1 MGNGISGLVS
11 WGLKRGND
19 SNMSDVVLVL
29 GMHRS
34 GTSAVAGTVAKLGG
48 ALPLHLMPA
57 HNSNAR
63 GFFESVSLMGFHDEL
78 LASAGSEWSDW
89 RAFNPGWNQSPAAA
103 DFRRRAKALF
113 AEEFEGS
120 PLPVLKDPRICRFA
134 SFWLDTL
141 REMSATP
148 HIVMPIRSPL
158 DVAQSL
164 KTLHGLSLTHGLLLW
179 LRHVLDAESQ
189 TRSLARSIFS
199 WNDFQSDWRGVCDK
213 IAADTHLSWPR
224 LSDRASL
231 EIDRFLTK
239 DLVHHDTDDVAL
251 AGRAD
256 VHQWVLRVY
265 QALLELRRN
274 PLANS
279 ALATLD
285 DVRLLLDDSSQIFG
299 RLLIDGEMDLKDV
312 RGQSQAAITERDALR
327 ERQSEILAEKA
338 TALAELAAR
347 AETAERA
354 REAAERQIEAL
365 QHSLAAALAQR
376 DALSAAQADSAAE
389 VQSLL
394 RALAEKSAVSAEL
407 AARAET
413 AERARMEAMRESEA
427 LSHSLAAALAERD
440 ALGAA
445 QAYAASQAQ
454 SLRLELAEK
463 QTALVELA
471 ARSQAT
477 EAALGDAARD
487 RAELAERIAVAV
499 ADLQSLREALAER
512 SAILV
517 EHAARA
523 GGAETALRD
532 AVSVNEALAQSLA
545 AVLAERDAALRQ
557 ADEQAEKQAQS
568 LAAALTERDA
578 ALRQADE
585 QAEKQAQSL
594 AAALAE
600 RDAALR
606 QADEQAE
613 KQAQSLAALGA
624 ARVAQAGKE
633 AALAA
638 LTGDL
643 DRERSERQSLA
654 GRLEQVAAESQ
665 RTRDLAN
672 ERATA
677 QSKALAEAQRAH
689 EMRLGALRA
698 ELVDA
703 EAGLARAGV
712 ESARKGFGA
721 WLVPASLRRRRIA
734 RRLLRSGL
742 FDANFYRQQYPE
754 AMAASET
761 SELAAATHYIEVG
774 FCRGFRPNPLFDTH
788 WYLERYEDVRRAGV
802 NPLLHYMLHGWREGR
817 DPGPGFQTE
826 FYLAANADVRASGA
840 NPLAHYLRYG
850 RHEGR
855 LAAQRA

>member
-113 AEEFEGS
+113 AEEFEGL

-141 REMSATP
+141 REMSVTP
-148 HIVMPIRSPL
+148 HIAMPIRSPL

-164 KTLHGLSLTHGLLLW
+164 KAFNGFSLTHGLLLW

-251 AGRAD
+251 AARAD

-354 REAAERQIEAL
+354 REDAERHSEAL

-557 ADEQAEKQAQS
+557 AGEH
-568 LAAALTERDA
+568 
-578 ALRQADE
+578 
-585 QAEKQAQSL
+585 AEKQAQSL

-665 RTRDLAN
+665 RTGDLAN

-761 SELAAATHYIEVG
+761 SELAAATHYVEIG
-774 FCRGFRPNPLFDTH
+774 FCRGFLPNPLFDTR